1 MADRLARIYGSES
14 DKVNCPFYAKIGA
27 CRHGDR
33 CSRLHNKPLFSQS
46 VALLHMYQNPLA
58 HLAALGGGAAGAE
71 QERALQREF
80 EDFYIDV
87 FDEAAKVGEVEE
99 LHVCDNLADHLVGN
113 VYVKYATEEDAQRA
127 VTALV
132 GRFYDGRRIVGEFCP
147 VTEFDQAR
155 CRQYDERNCGR
166 GGYCNFLHFK
176 AVRRELFEDLISNQ
190 PHFGASRRSR
200 DPRRNRSRSRSR
212 ERDEDRGDRDRG
224 RDDRRED
231 RGRDDHRRG
240 RDDRY
245 DDERDRR

>member
-176 AVRRELFEDLISNQ
+176 AVRRELFEDLATNQ
-190 PHFGASRRSR
+190 PHFGASRRAR
-200 DPRRNRSRSRSR
+200 EPRRNRSRSRSR
-212 ERDEDRGDRDRG
+212 SRERERERERDNRPR
-224 RDDRRED
+224 
-231 RGRDDHRRG
+231 

-245 DDERDRR
+245 DERDRR